1 MLLFLLTLF
10 GDGAGGGGSSGPAPE
25 TKAAPRLHIRVGV

>member
-10 GDGAGGGGSSGPAPE
+10 GDGAGGGSSGPAPE
-25 TKAAPRLHIRVGV
+25 TKATPRLSIRVGV